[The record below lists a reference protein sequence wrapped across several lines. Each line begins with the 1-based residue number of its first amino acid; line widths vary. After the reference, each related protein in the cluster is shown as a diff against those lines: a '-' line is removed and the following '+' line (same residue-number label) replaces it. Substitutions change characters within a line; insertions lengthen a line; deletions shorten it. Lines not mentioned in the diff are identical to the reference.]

1 MQAIHP
7 LQSIRMNTQ
16 DSHSHQIFISLLA
29 NNFSKQSTRQATAAT
44 T

>member
-7 LQSIRMNTQ
+7 LQSTRMNTQ
-16 DSHSHQIFISLLA
+16 DLHSAQICISILA
-29 NNFSKQSTRQATAAT
+29 NNFSKQPTRQATAAT